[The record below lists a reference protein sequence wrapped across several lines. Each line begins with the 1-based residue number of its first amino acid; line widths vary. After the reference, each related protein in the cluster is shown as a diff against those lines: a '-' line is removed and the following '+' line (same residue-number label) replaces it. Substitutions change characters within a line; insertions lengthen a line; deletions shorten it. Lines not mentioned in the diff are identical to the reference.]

1 MLLSLTCRSGVTV
14 TVGFPVV
21 PSELGRSPG
30 SPRAGAGPPAR
41 PGLCTARGPRPSSAL
56 PASAEGR
63 RSRSAAGTDVTW
75 RWRP

>member
-41 PGLCTARGPRPSSAL
+41 RGPRPSSAL